1 MSSVSAAPVVPI
13 SLLRSGVPAWIAAVV
28 ACLCSFMVVMDGAI
42 VNVALPAIRADL
54 GMSAIGQQWVVD
66 AYLLSLGGFML
77 LAARASDVYG
87 RRTILQAGLV
97 TFTLASLVG
106 GFATSGLMLLAARA
120 VQGLGASALATST
133 LAVIISVYPK
143 GAGRERAISFW
154 AASGAIAAA
163 FGVIIGG
170 VLVSVLSWRWVM
182 FVNAPIGAL
191 LSLVVAT
198 CLAPQPH
205 GEDRLKLD
213 MPGAISITL
222 AIGSFIY
229 GITQSVALGW
239 GSPVVLGALGIAAG
253 LLALFVGIE
262 SRTEQ
267 PLIRLSVFRHR
278 NIPVG
283 IVMVMGLGA
292 SLTASMFFISLVLQQ
307 IAGYSPMDTGL
318 AILPMALLLAITSI
332 SSRYLRDAGFDRL
345 PFFGGLMAAA
355 GLVWLAWVPAA
366 PVYVA
371 DILWP
376 SLLVGGGLG
385 LMIMTATHAVLA
397 GIPHAQSGLAAG
409 LQNTAR
415 QLGGAVGIAALVTLA
430 HSVSVA
436 ESGTGSETFGQ
447 LAGYH
452 AAFIATGA
460 ISAVSALASLLL
472 RHDPS

>member
-1 MSSVSAAPVVPI
+1 MASVSTPVSSP
-13 SLLRSGVPAWIAAVV
+13 SLLRQGIPAWIAAVV

-42 VNVALPAIRADL
+42 VNVALPAMRADL
-54 GMSAIGQQWVVD
+54 DLSAIGQQWVVD
-66 AYLLSLGGFML
+66 AYLLALGGFML
-77 LAARASDVYG
+77 LAARASDIYG
-87 RRTILQAGLV
+87 RRAILQSGLII
-97 TFTLASLVG
+97 FTLASLVG
-106 GFATSGLMLLAARA
+106 GLASDGMTLLAARA

-170 VLVSVLSWRWVM
+170 VLVSTLNWRWVM
-182 FVNAPIGAL
+182 FVNVPVGAI
-191 LSLVVAT
+191 LSLIVAT

-205 GEDRLKLD
+205 GDERLKLD
-213 MPGAISITL
+213 IPGAASITV
-222 AIGSFIY
+222 AIASFIF
-229 GITQSVALGW
+229 GITQSVSQGW
-239 GSPVVLGALGIAAG
+239 TAPVVLYALAVAAA
-253 LLALFVGIE
+253 LLILFVLIE
-262 SRTEQ
+262 SRTKQ
-267 PLIRLSVFRHR
+267 PLIRLNIFRHR

-283 IVMVMGLGA
+283 VVMVMGLGA

-318 AILPMALLLAITSI
+318 AMLPMALLLAITSI
-332 SSRYLRDAGFDRL
+332 ASRYLRDAGFDRL
-345 PFFGGLMAAA
+345 PFFGGLIAAA
-355 GLVWLAWVPAA
+355 GLVWLAWVPVA
-366 PVYVA
+366 PDYLAQV
-371 DILWP
+371 LGP

-397 GIPHAQSGLAAG
+397 GIPHAESGLAAG

-430 HSVSVA
+430 HTVSASQGGDSLQAV
-436 ESGTGSETFGQ
+436 SQ

-452 AAFIATGA
+452 AAFVATAA

-472 RHDPS
+472 RHDPD

>member
-1 MSSVSAAPVVPI
+1 MASVSTPVSSP
-13 SLLRSGVPAWIAAVV
+13 SLLRQGIPAWIAAVV

-42 VNVALPAIRADL
+42 VNVALPAMRADL
-54 GMSAIGQQWVVD
+54 GLSAIGQQWVVD
-66 AYLLSLGGFML
+66 AYLLALGGFML
-77 LAARASDVYG
+77 LAARASDIYG
-87 RRTILQAGLV
+87 RRAILQSGLII
-97 TFTLASLVG
+97 FTLASLVG
-106 GFATSGLMLLAARA
+106 GLASDGMTLLAARA

-170 VLVSVLSWRWVM
+170 VLVSTLNWRWVM
-182 FVNAPIGAL
+182 FVNVPVGAI
-191 LSLVVAT
+191 LSLIVAT

-205 GEDRLKLD
+205 GDERLKLD
-213 MPGAISITL
+213 IPGAASITV
-222 AIGSFIY
+222 AIASFIF
-229 GITQSVALGW
+229 GITQSVSQGW
-239 GSPVVLGALGIAAG
+239 AAPVVLYALAVAAA
-253 LLALFVGIE
+253 LLILFVLIE
-262 SRTEQ
+262 SRTKQ
-267 PLIRLSVFRHR
+267 PLIRLNIFRHR

-283 IVMVMGLGA
+283 VVMVMGLGA

-318 AILPMALLLAITSI
+318 AMLPMALLLAVTSI
-332 SSRYLRDAGFDRL
+332 ASRYLRDAGFDRL
-345 PFFGGLMAAA
+345 PFFGGLIAAA
-355 GLVWLAWVPAA
+355 GLVWLAWVPVA
-366 PVYVA
+366 PDYLAQV
-371 DILWP
+371 LGP

-397 GIPHAQSGLAAG
+397 GIPHAESGLAAG

-430 HSVSVA
+430 HTVSASQGGDSLQAV
-436 ESGTGSETFGQ
+436 GQ

-452 AAFIATGA
+452 AAFVATAA
-460 ISAVSALASLLL
+460 ISAVSAVASLLL
-472 RHDPS
+472 RHDPD

>member
-1 MSSVSAAPVVPI
+1 MASVSTP
-13 SLLRSGVPAWIAAVV
+13 SLLRQGIPAWIAAVV

-42 VNVALPAIRADL
+42 VNVALPAMRADL
-54 GMSAIGQQWVVD
+54 SLSTIGQQWVVD
-66 AYLLSLGGFML
+66 AYLLALGGFML
-77 LAARASDVYG
+77 LAARASDIYG
-87 RRTILQAGLV
+87 RRAILQSGLII
-97 TFTLASLVG
+97 FTLASLVG
-106 GFATSGLMLLAARA
+106 GLASDGMTLLAARA

-170 VLVSVLSWRWVM
+170 VLVSTLNWRWVM
-182 FVNAPIGAL
+182 FVNVPVGAI
-191 LSLVVAT
+191 LSLIVAT

-205 GEDRLKLD
+205 GDERLKLD
-213 MPGAISITL
+213 IPGAVSITV
-222 AIGSFIY
+222 AIASFIF
-229 GITQSVALGW
+229 GITQSVSQGW
-239 GSPVVLGALGIAAG
+239 AAPVVLYALAVSAA
-253 LLALFVGIE
+253 LLILFVLIE
-262 SRTEQ
+262 GRTKQ
-267 PLIRLSVFRHR
+267 PLIRLNIFRHR

-283 IVMVMGLGA
+283 VVMVMGLGA

-318 AILPMALLLAITSI
+318 AMLPMALLLAVTSI
-332 SSRYLRDAGFDRL
+332 ASRYLRDAGFDRL
-345 PFFGGLMAAA
+345 PFFGGLIAAA
-355 GLVWLAWVPAA
+355 GLVWLAWVPVA
-366 PVYVA
+366 PDYLAQV
-371 DILWP
+371 LGP

-397 GIPHAQSGLAAG
+397 GIPQTESGLAAG

-430 HSVSVA
+430 HTVSA
-436 ESGTGSETFGQ
+436 SHGGDSIQAIGQ

-452 AAFIATGA
+452 AAFVATAA

-472 RHDPS
+472 RHDPD